1 MPHWVYIIH
10 SEKFGRFYT
19 GETSDFDIRMVFH
32 DTSDSKKFTGKAR
45 DWRLFLKFECDSK
58 AQAMSIER
66 HIKRMKSSVYITN
79 LKEYLEM
86 ITKPIQSKWAL
97 L

>member
-1 MPHWVYIIH
+1 MKHWVYILN
-10 SEKFGRFYT
+10 SEKLDRFYT
-19 GETSDFDIRMVFH
+19 GETSDFDVRMDFH
-32 DTSDSKKFTGKAR
+32 RNSASHKFTGKAR
-45 DWRLFLKFECDSK
+45 DWELFLKFECDSK

>member
-1 MPHWVYIIH
+1 
-10 SEKFGRFYT
+10 
-19 GETSDFDIRMVFH
+19 
-32 DTSDSKKFTGKAR
+32 
-45 DWRLFLKFECDSK
+45 LFLKFECDSK

-86 ITKPIQSKWAL
+86 TTKPIQSKWAL